1 MILRLDSLRRLRRH
15 RQFQLLVLQLI
26 LRQAEG
32 LYCTVS
38 VYGAVCELDPEV
50 AVTVMV

>member
-1 MILRLDSLRRLRRH
+1 MIPGQDSLRRLRRH
-15 RQFQLLVLQLI
+15 RQFKGPALQLI

-32 LYCTVS
+32 LYCTDS
-38 VYGAVCELDPEV
+38 EYAAVCELDPEV